1 MLRRATLALLL
12 LTACGDDDT
21 DDAVPDAS
29 APDGFVVDMG
39 SGDECPMGDPP
50 SDDAVWTDSGW
61 VTGAPAGDAT
71 RYLSIPF
78 AAPPMGDLRFR
89 APEPAACWDGVL
101 EATTIGPRCM
111 QVEALGASAGS
122 IVGEEDCLTLNVWVP
137 NTEPPAGGFPVLFF
151 IHGGA
156 FIQGSAN
163 QPLVAALPSSL
174 LYEGRD
180 LATTGP
186 AVVVTANYRLGP
198 FGFLAHPD
206 LTAEAAGGSV
216 SNWGLQD
223 QRAALQWVQR
233 NIEGFGG
240 DPEAVTI
247 FGESAGAVSVCAQL
261 ASAGSRDLFES
272 AIMQS
277 GVCTAESM
285 GTAEARGSARV
296 SDSVCGDAEDAVA
309 CLRGLT
315 ATELLEELPG
325 STSVGSISTGASDG
339 AFGPV
344 QDGVFLD
351 GQPSVVLASGDASG
365 KRLVVGANAE
375 EMALFFAGVT
385 VDTEE
390 DFEDAVTM
398 GFTSFGSTVVEGVL
412 ATYDPAD
419 YPTPKDAL
427 VAVYGDFR
435 FVCAARL
442 IAQRAAEGGI
452 ESRLYHFRRRP
463 VTPMGEQAASHGIEL
478 LYVFGTLNDFPGFTP
493 DPSDA
498 AVSVSMIDYWTRFAA
513 GDLSSAPTTWPTYD
527 DTSRE
532 VLVFDDPLEGATDL
546 RGAEC
551 DFWIPLYESV
561 GL

>member
-1 MLRRATLALLL
+1 M
-12 LTACGDDDT
+12 
-21 DDAVPDAS
+21 PDAS
-29 APDGFVVDMG
+29 ADMASPG
-39 SGDECPMGDPP
+39 ECTMGDPP
-50 SDDAVWTDSGW
+50 SADAVWTETGW
-61 VTGAPAGDAT
+61 VTGAAAGEAT

-78 AAPPMGDLRFR
+78 AAPPVGDLRFR
-89 APEPAACWDGVL
+89 APERAACWDGVF
-101 EATTIGPRCM
+101 EATSIGPRCM

-122 IVGEEDCLTLNVWVP
+122 IIGEEDCLTLNVWVP
-137 NTEPPAGGFPVLFF
+137 NAEPPAGGFPVLFF

-174 LYEGRD
+174 FYEGRD
-180 LATTGP
+180 LAAAGP
-186 AVVVTANYRLGP
+186 AVVVSANYRLGP

-206 LTAEAAGGSV
+206 LSAEAAGGSV

-223 QRAALQWVQR
+223 QRAALEWVQR

-240 DPEAVTI
+240 DPEQVTL

-261 ASAGSRDLFES
+261 ASAGSRDLFDG

-277 GVCTAESM
+277 GLCTAEPIA
-285 GTAEARGSARV
+285 TAEARGATRV
-296 SDSVCGDAEDAVA
+296 AGSVCGDAADAIA

-325 STSVGSISTGASDG
+325 STSVGSISTGPSDG

-344 QDGVFLD
+344 QDGVFLE
-351 GQPSVVLASGDASG
+351 GLPSAVIASGDASG

-375 EMALFFAGVT
+375 EMALFFAGVA

-398 GFTSFGSTVVEGVL
+398 GFSPFGSEVVDGVL
-412 ATYDPAD
+412 ATYDPGD

-427 VAVYGDFR
+427 IAVYGDFR
-435 FVCAARL
+435 FVCSARL
-442 IAQRAAEGGI
+442 TAQRAAEGGL

-493 DPSDA
+493 DSADA
-498 AVSVSMIDYWTRFAA
+498 AVSVAMIDYWTLFAA
-513 GDLSSAPTTWPTYD
+513 GDLSGAPTAWPTYD
-527 DTSRE
+527 DTTRE
-532 VLVFDDPLEGATDL
+532 VLVFDDPLEGTTDL

-551 DFWIPLYESV
+551 DFWIPLYETV